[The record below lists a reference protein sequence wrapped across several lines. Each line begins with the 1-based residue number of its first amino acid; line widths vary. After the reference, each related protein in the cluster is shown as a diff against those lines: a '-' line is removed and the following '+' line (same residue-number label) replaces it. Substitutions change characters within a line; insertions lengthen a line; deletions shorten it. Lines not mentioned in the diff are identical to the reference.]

1 MRVAVRWVPL
11 ALLVGSDARRLA
23 SGTSVAERL
32 VRVGR
37 ARVGVRRVHAHE
49 AALVVTE
56 SDVEDGRLDNHDG
69 NLPRTVGVVVVGGE
83 LQPLGNGTLG
93 LDQLIPLLHVLLGFS
108 RRVVANLLQPGLE
121 PVPEPVVPR
130 VDATPDVALLL
141 VQPVNVR
148 RTVSLNEAVPA
159 NSTPL
164 GVCLLYTSDAADE

>member
-1 MRVAVRWVPL
+1 MCIRD
-11 ALLVGSDARRLA
+11 S
-23 SGTSVAERL
+23 
-32 VRVGR
+32 
-37 ARVGVRRVHAHE
+37 VHAHE
-49 AALVVTE
+49 AAHVVTE
-56 SDVEDGRLDNHDG
+56 SDVEFGRLDDHG
-69 NLPRTVGVVVVGGE
+69 RHLPRTVGVRVVGDE
-83 LQPLGNGTLG
+83 LQPFGRGTLG
-93 LDQLIPLLHVLLGFS
+93 LDQPVPLLHELLGFS

-164 GVCLLYTSDAADE
+164 GVLVVALLGGASLCLLYTSPSPRDRG